1 MRNLT
6 ADNRDLLAGAKS
18 SYLNA
23 NYLSGITSLVITNS
37 DGYVKNDYVLLGNLG
52 SETTEIVQV
61 NAVTAGTHTL
71 DLTSATKFAHSE
83 STKVTIIKYN
93 QVGFYHTATT
103 TFSSTSPI
111 SSPEY
116 IDIQPD
122 DFYTRISDTTNT
134 TGYGWFRFYNSTT
147 LRYTT
152 NSNAIPYGGFEGGA
166 VKTILDSF
174 FSLLNN
180 KELKLITNTDAF
192 EWLNEGYAIAQNE
205 LNLVN
210 KEYTTS
216 DETDVSI
223 VSGTKEYDLDS
234 TFSDLISLYNGTDD
248 EYISKIELED
258 VPDYDNSTANTPKY
272 YLRGKK
278 IGFSPTP
285 TSSTTYKMRFTT
297 KSARLTSYSDSI
309 DFPDNNFY
317 CLKDYMLFRAAPKLN
332 KGDGQYYFE
341 LFMNAVNRMKLIS
354 FKRDSNLDS
363 WGISDEANN

>member
-1 MRNLT
+1 MFCVKADLRDILT
-6 ADNRDLLAGAKS
+6 GAKS

-23 NYLSGITSLVITNS
+23 NYLSGVTSLVITNS
-37 DGYVKNDYVLLGNLG
+37 DGFAKDDYLLLGNLG
-52 SETTEIVQV
+52 SETTEVVQV
-61 NAVTAGTHTL
+61 SAVTTATHTL

-93 QVGFYHTATT
+93 QVRFYHTATT
-103 TFSSTSPI
+103 TYSTATPVTG
-111 SSPEY
+111 Y

-122 DFYTRISDTTNT
+122 DFYTKAYDTTNT
-134 TGYGWFRFYNSTT
+134 TGYGWFIFYNSTT
-147 LRYTT
+147 LRYTS

-216 DETDVSI
+216 DETTLTI
-223 VSGTKEYDLDS
+223 VSGTKEYDLDA

-248 EYISKIELED
+248 EYITKIELGD
-258 VPDYDNSTANTPKY
+258 VPNYDDSTASTLKY

-285 TSSTTYKMRFTT
+285 TASATYKMRFTT
-297 KSARLTSYSDSI
+297 KTARLTSYSDSI

-332 KGDGQYYFE
+332 KGDGQYYYE

-363 WGISDEANN
+363 WGISDESNV